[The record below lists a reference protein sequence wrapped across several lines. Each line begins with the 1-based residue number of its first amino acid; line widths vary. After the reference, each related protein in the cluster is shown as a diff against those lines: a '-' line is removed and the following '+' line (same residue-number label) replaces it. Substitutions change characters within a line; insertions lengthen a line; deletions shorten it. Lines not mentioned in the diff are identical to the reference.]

1 MLDWTDLR
9 YFLAV
14 ARTGSTLAAGRALGV
29 SQTTAARRVSA
40 LEEALELTLFERR
53 QSGYVLTPA
62 GEGLLDSAHG
72 VEAAA
77 GAFADTAAAQTR
89 EISGTVKL
97 TCEEIYAVTVL
108 APILR
113 DLHEAHP
120 GIRIEL
126 DTSEEVRDLSTGAA
140 DVALR
145 SAKQL
150 SGDGLVARRIAW
162 DPWTVYCSRAYA
174 EANGIPRNRHQ
185 LKSHVLIAGGGKD
198 IWRYYR
204 AWLQA
209 ADLESA
215 VVMQHNSSMGLL
227 SSVRSGMGLAALPSF
242 IADRDPDLIRCLP
255 PKEGGQMALYLV
267 THERLRHTPRVRAVM
282 DFLGE
287 RLTAAPTPEG
297 AGFGLVPRDLF

>member
-29 SQTTAARRVSA
+29 SQTTAARRVAA

-62 GEGLLDSAHG
+62 GEALLDSAHR
-72 VEAAA
+72 VETAA
-77 GAFADTAAAQTR
+77 GAFADIAAAQTR

-97 TCEEIYAVTVL
+97 TCEELYAVTVL

-113 DLHEAHP
+113 DLREAHP

-126 DTSEEVRDLSTGAA
+126 DTSDEVRDLGAGAA

-174 EANGIPRNRHQ
+174 ETNGIPRNRHQ
-185 LKSHVLIAGGGKD
+185 LKGHVLIGGGGTH

-204 AWLQA
+204 AWLQEN
-209 ADLESA
+209 DLEGA
-215 VVMQHNSSMGLL
+215 VVMQHNTSMGLL
-227 SSVRSGMGLAALPSF
+227 SSVRAGMGLAALPSF

-255 PKEGGQMALYLV
+255 PKPGGEMGLYLI

-287 RLTAAPTPEG
+287 RLTS
-297 AGFGLVPRDLF
+297 

>member
-14 ARTGSTLAAGRALGV
+14 ARTGSTLGAGRALGV
-29 SQTTAARRVSA
+29 SQTTAARRIAA
-40 LEEALELTLFERR
+40 LEAALELTLFERR

-62 GEGLLDSAHG
+62 GAALLDSAAG
-72 VEAAA
+72 VETAA

-97 TCEEIYAVTVL
+97 TTGEIYAVTLL

-113 DLHEAHP
+113 DLHVAHP

-126 DTSEEVRDLSTGAA
+126 DTSDEVRDLCAGAA
-140 DVALR
+140 DIALR
-145 SAKQL
+145 STKQL

-162 DPWTVYCSRAYA
+162 DPWTVYCSRTYA
-174 EANGIPRNRHQ
+174 AANGVPRNRHQ
-185 LKSHVLIAGGGKD
+185 LKGHVMIGGGGPGVGA
-198 IWRYYR
+198 YYR

-209 ADLESA
+209 AGVEDA
-215 VVMQHNSSMGLL
+215 VVVHHNTPLGLL
-227 SSVRSGMGLAALPSF
+227 SSVRAGVGLAALPSF
-242 IADRDPDLIRCLP
+242 VADRDPDLIRCLP
-255 PKEGGQMALYLV
+255 PMEGDTMGLYLI

-282 DFLGE
+282 DFLAD
-287 RLTAAPTPEG
+287 RLT
-297 AGFGLVPRDLF
+297 

>member
-29 SQTTAARRVSA
+29 SQTTAARRVTA
-40 LEEALELTLFERR
+40 LEQALELTLFERR

-62 GEGLLDSAHG
+62 GEELLDSAKG

-77 GAFADTAAAQTR
+77 GAFAETAAAQTR

-97 TCEEIYAVTVL
+97 TTEEIYAVTVL

-120 GIRIEL
+120 AIRIEL
-126 DTSEEVRDLSTGAA
+126 DTSEEIRDLGSGAA
-140 DVALR
+140 DIALR
-145 SAKQL
+145 SCKTL
-150 SGDGLVARRIAW
+150 TGDGLVARRIAW

-174 EANGIPRNRHQ
+174 EAHGIPRNRHQ
-185 LKSHVLIAGGGKD
+185 LKSHVLIGGGGKD

-204 AWLQA
+204 AWLQES
-209 ADLESA
+209 DLEGA
-215 VVMQHNSSMGLL
+215 VVMQHNTPMGLL
-227 SSVRSGMGLAALPSF
+227 SSVRSGMGLAALPTF

-255 PKEGGQMALYLV
+255 PKPGSEMGLYLI

-287 RLTAAPTPEG
+287 RLT
-297 AGFGLVPRDLF
+297 

>member
-29 SQTTAARRVSA
+29 SQTTAARRVAA
-40 LEEALELTLFERR
+40 LEQALELTLFERR
-53 QSGYVLTPA
+53 QSGYGLTPA
-62 GEGLLDSAHG
+62 GEALLVSAQG

-126 DTSEEVRDLSTGAA
+126 DTSDEVRDLGAGAA

-150 SGDGLVARRIAW
+150 TGDGLVARRIAW

-174 EANGIPRNRHQ
+174 EAHGVPRNRHQ
-185 LKSHVLIAGGGKD
+185 LKSHVLIGGGGKD

-204 AWLQA
+204 AWLQES
-209 ADLESA
+209 DLEGA
-215 VVMQHNSSMGLL
+215 VVMQHNSAMGLL
-227 SSVRSGMGLAALPSF
+227 SSVRAGMGLAALPSF

-255 PKEGGQMALYLV
+255 PKPGGEMGLYLI

-287 RLTAAPTPEG
+287 RLTAEQE
-297 AGFGLVPRDLF
+297 VR